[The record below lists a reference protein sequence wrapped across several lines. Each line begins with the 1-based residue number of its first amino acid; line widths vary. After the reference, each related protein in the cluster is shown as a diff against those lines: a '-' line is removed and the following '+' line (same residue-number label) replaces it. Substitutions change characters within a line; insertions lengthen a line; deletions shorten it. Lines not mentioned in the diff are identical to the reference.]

1 MQTLNLSGK
10 SQAGR
15 GEMGLNP
22 GLSGP
27 KVALLPFRHTECMK
41 GFADDSVN
49 MSVSSNDCECHTIHL
64 YVETVSLFNF
74 FQSENVTIR
83 RDKELPFLTAWLLE
97 IYRKFKTF
105 KEIYTERVPSQCA

>member
-15 GEMGLNP
+15 GETGLNP
-22 GLSGP
+22 SLSGP
-27 KVALLPFRHTECMK
+27 KVSLLPFQHTEHIK

-49 MSVSSNDCECHTIHL
+49 MSVSSSDCECHTIHL
-64 YVETVSLFNF
+64 CVEKVSLFNF

-83 RDKELPFLTAWLLE
+83 RDKELPFLTGVYSMVAGDLQD
-97 IYRKFKTF
+97 I
-105 KEIYTERVPSQCA
+105 

>member
-15 GEMGLNP
+15 EEMGLNP

-27 KVALLPFRHTECMK
+27 KVALLPFQHTERIK
-41 GFADDSVN
+41 GSVS

-64 YVETVSLFNF
+64 HVEKVSLFNF
-74 FQSENVTIR
+74 FQSENITIR

-97 IYRKFKTF
+97 IYRKLKIFLSSSDSTS
-105 KEIYTERVPSQCA
+105 PP